1 MKYFYKNLA
10 YEKCYDEN
18 SFVAGLM
25 DYFEWSDEKYW
36 LLESDLID
44 IYKKYHKKEL
54 PIRIMRGIVWLLN
67 TPLYHFGPF
76 KVKTCERSF
85 KKKSNYLISPLRP
98 SISDRVNRLRSLI
111 LTVSLD
117 DDKFFYTNHF
127 SDIIDIMISS
137 LITNRLSNL
146 PFIRMSNMCNFC
158 K

>member
-54 PIRIMRGIVWLLN
+54 PIRIMRG
-67 TPLYHFGPF
+67 Y
-76 KVKTCERSF
+76 
-85 KKKSNYLISPLRP
+85 
-98 SISDRVNRLRSLI
+98 SLAI
-111 LTVSLD
+111 E
-117 DDKFFYTNHF
+117 Y
-127 SDIIDIMISS
+127 
-137 LITNRLSNL
+137 
-146 PFIRMSNMCNFC
+146 PFISLWPFQGKNM
-158 K
+158 

>member
-98 SISDRVNRLRSLI
+98 SISDRVNRFCYFCWRAVYTHRSSSTNKYFWSAKRRCYPLWSKYTSGI
-111 LTVSLD
+111 CHGVAWLA
-117 DDKFFYTNHF
+117 FY
-127 SDIIDIMISS
+127 I
-137 LITNRLSNL
+137 
-146 PFIRMSNMCNFC
+146 
-158 K
+158 

>member
-25 DYFEWSDEKYW
+25 DCFEWSDEKYW

-117 DDKFFYTNHF
+117 DDKFFYT
-127 SDIIDIMISS
+127 D
-137 LITNRLSNL
+137 
-146 PFIRMSNMCNFC
+146 FIHAP

>member
-36 LLESDLID
+36 LLE
-44 IYKKYHKKEL
+44 
-54 PIRIMRGIVWLLN
+54 
-67 TPLYHFGPF
+67 
-76 KVKTCERSF
+76 
-85 KKKSNYLISPLRP
+85 KSNYLISPLRP

-117 DDKFFYTNHF
+117 DDKFFYT
-127 SDIIDIMISS
+127 D
-137 LITNRLSNL
+137 
-146 PFIRMSNMCNFC
+146 FIYAP